1 MPDSRLWDLM
11 SKPASSGFRWLWLS
25 LVAGLLVGGG
35 LGFVGFWI
43 DLLVGGGS
51 PAARSAVGAVLY
63 LGILA
68 LWVVEGA
75 LVGGVVGTG
84 LAALVRSRRVLAD
97 ADPALELGRLLQANL
112 ATLALGGAGIWAIAF
127 VAAKILGS
135 DGGFG
140 AWLFVLIW
148 MLPVGLLSLW
158 LLAISSGWQKLQRFR
173 PDAEAGDWKKGLTR
187 GIFDTIQQVLVGV
200 VAAAV
205 VSVLL
210 SGFAWAVLMA
220 GWGVRSQ
227 LTGEALFGLVSRN
240 STWWWALVLGAVL
253 IQAGLFAIHVWNLR
267 GVAMSVLISRL
278 ANVIIDR
285 LPVDRLPTIP
295 HAPELFRVA
304 VQAPPGLPLPLR
316 WIWRLLSGKLDPV
329 LTYWDLWTKA
339 PSPRDALKKLLGEP
353 DPGSPWVVGGLQ
365 LTISVAAFF
374 LL

>member
-1 MPDSRLWDLM
+1 M

-25 LVAGLLVGGG
+25 LVAGLLLGGG
-35 LGFVGFWI
+35 IGFIGFWI
-43 DLLVGGGS
+43 DLLMGGGS
-51 PAARSAVGAVLY
+51 PAARTAVGAVLY
-63 LGILA
+63 LGIMA
-68 LWVVEGA
+68 IWVVEGA
-75 LVGGVVGTG
+75 LVGALAGMG
-84 LAALVRSRRVLAD
+84 LAALARSRRPLKD
-97 ADPALELGRLLQANL
+97 SDPALELGQLLQGNL
-112 ATLALGGAGIWAIAF
+112 ALLALGGVMIWALAF
-127 VAAKILGS
+127 VAAKILGAA
-135 DGGFG
+135 GGFG
-140 AWLFVLIW
+140 AWLFVLVW
-148 MLPVGLLSLW
+148 MLPVGVLSLW

-173 PDAEAGDWKKGLTR
+173 PDDEAGDWKKNLTR
-187 GIFDTIQQVLVGV
+187 GIFDTIQQVLIGV
-200 VAAAV
+200 VGAAI

-227 LTGEALFGLVSRN
+227 QSGEALFGLVSRD
-240 STWWWALVLGAVL
+240 SRWWWALVLGMVL
-253 IQAGLFAIHVWNLR
+253 IQAGLFALHVWNLR

-285 LPVDRLPTIP
+285 LPLDRLPTIP

-353 DPGSPWVVGGLQ
+353 DPGNPWVVGVFQ
-365 LTISVAAFF
+365 LTLSVAAYF